1 MNLQDLY
8 TEAVED
14 ANSGQYEDAIRN
26 FELILTH
33 EMGADDKANVCAL
46 LGGLYLMVG
55 NNEQGVRTL
64 EEALAVESNN
74 AAGWSNLSEGL
85 RRLGRL
91 DEAVE
96 ASRRAITLMSDDAD
110 AYNNLGIALQ
120 DQGNL
125 DDAITSWRKSLSL
138 NPDHAEVYN
147 NMGIALQDLGEL
159 DDAIA
164 SFRKALSL
172 KPDFAEAHN
181 NLGSALQD
189 QGKLD
194 DAITSYGKALS
205 LNPNY
210 ADCHNNLS
218 GLKTFSEEDEQFIQ
232 MKNMYLDIDLT
243 EDQRCNLCFALA
255 KASEDLNEL
264 EMSFKY
270 LAEGNLLRKNLLSY
284 NVSQD
289 IKLFDQIKNTQLSL
303 ENNVVKNIKTSDKP
317 TPIFIV
323 GMPRSGTS
331 LVDQIISSHSDVT
344 GAGEL
349 IYVEQFGGT
358 IATGISKADTE
369 NLVDYREKYLEK
381 LQHISNGS
389 PLVTDKMPL
398 NFMYIGLI
406 YSAFPEAKIV
416 HVKRNP
422 AATCWGNFKQKF
434 SSKYFS
440 YCYNLDDLVTYYG
453 LYRGLMQFWE
463 EQYGDRIYNLNY
475 EALTMNQEDE
485 TRKLIQYLGLEWQ
498 EACLSPQDNKRS
510 VGTASNKQIRQKI
523 YQGSSQEWKKF
534 EPFLNGAFN
543 NLGD

>member
-1 MNLQDLY
+1 MNLQKLY
-8 TEAVED
+8 TEAAQD
-14 ANSGQYEDAIRN
+14 ANSGQYKEAIRK

-110 AYNNLGIALQ
+110 AYNNLGI
-120 DQGNL
+120 
-125 DDAITSWRKSLSL
+125 
-138 NPDHAEVYN
+138 
-147 NMGIALQDLGEL
+147 
-159 DDAIA
+159 
-164 SFRKALSL
+164 
-172 KPDFAEAHN
+172 
-181 NLGSALQD
+181 ALQD

-331 LVDQIISSHSDVT
+331 LVEQIISSHSDVT

-358 IATGISKADTE
+358 IATGISKADT
-369 NLVDYREKYLEK
+369 
-381 LQHISNGS
+381 
-389 PLVTDKMPL
+389 
-398 NFMYIGLI
+398 
-406 YSAFPEAKIV
+406 
-416 HVKRNP
+416 
-422 AATCWGNFKQKF
+422 
-434 SSKYFS
+434 
-440 YCYNLDDLVTYYG
+440 
-453 LYRGLMQFWE
+453 
-463 EQYGDRIYNLNY
+463 DR
-475 EALTMNQEDE
+475 
-485 TRKLIQYLGLEWQ
+485 
-498 EACLSPQDNKRS
+498 C
-510 VGTASNKQIRQKI
+510 
-523 YQGSSQEWKKF
+523 
-534 EPFLNGAFN
+534 
-543 NLGD
+543 